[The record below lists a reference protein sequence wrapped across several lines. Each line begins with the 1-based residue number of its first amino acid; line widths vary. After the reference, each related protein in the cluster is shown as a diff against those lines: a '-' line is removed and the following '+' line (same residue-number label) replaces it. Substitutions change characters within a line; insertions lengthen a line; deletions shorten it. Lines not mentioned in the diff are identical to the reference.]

1 MTDRDRGAGRH
12 AVPAAPLARAAGEP
26 GRRAL
31 GLGRRPFV
39 WTLLGS
45 ALGTAI
51 GCAGRPGP
59 DPFDE
64 MRQDFVA
71 GRFSSVDGWF
81 LSQHEIDALGRQ
93 PGPTPDGDS

>member
-1 MTDRDRGAGRH
+1 MTDRDLCPERT
-12 AVPAAPLARAAGEP
+12 AVAATPRAPSAGEP
-26 GRRAL
+26 GRRVV

-39 WTLLGS
+39 WALVGS

-51 GCAGRPGP
+51 GCAGRPEP

-64 MRQDFVA
+64 MRRDFLA

-81 LSQHEIDALGRQ
+81 LSQYEIDALGRQ
-93 PGPTPDGDS
+93 TGPTPDGDS

>member
-1 MTDRDRGAGRH
+1 MIDRDLCPERPVVSRKLAG
-12 AVPAAPLARAAGEP
+12 PAAVEP
-26 GRRAL
+26 GRSAV

-39 WTLLGS
+39 RALLGS

-51 GCAGRPGP
+51 GCAGRLEP

-64 MRQDFVA
+64 MRRDFLA

-81 LSQHEIDALGRQ
+81 LSQHEIDGLGRQ
-93 PGPTPDGDS
+93 PGPTPDGHS